1 MLSTT
6 QRCNGKHWV
15 QLAEQGSINLVTF
28 PTRSVT
34 IKFSLEAS
42 SAQFNL
48 WKCLEIK
55 CLPPVEALGGVQGDA
70 RTLSTN
76 EAALPEFSPAFLQLL
91 HLRRTA
97 IYGDITDK
105 SKKTNPLAHA
115 YTLTCMRTLTH
126 TGTNI
131 LLIAYIILIMQRL

>member
-6 QRCNGKHWV
+6 HRCNGKHWV

-55 CLPPVEALGGVQGDA
+55 CLPPVVALGGAEGDA

-76 EAALPEFSPAFLQLL
+76 EAALPEFSPAFLPLL

-105 SKKTNPLAHA
+105 SKK
-115 YTLTCMRTLTH
+115 YS
-126 TGTNI
+126 TGTCI
-131 LLIAYIILIMQRL
+131 QACIHVHTRAHTQARTYS